1 MRKHVNE
8 AVNLPD
14 KAALY
19 ASVGLTADS
28 AQAPDAGVSTADY
41 FSLLETIA
49 KSEWPSLG
57 FHMRVCAGMR
67 CEEFGAVG
75 LAIKSAP
82 TLRHGFQR
90 MHRYARLYNKTSA
103 FAVEDKGHV
112 YCWTHR
118 RPEPQ
123 RLGNHLSNEAALATF
138 LLVYFGVRIFGSTLS
153 QRAQAHPHLG
163 GVDRVFGIFVGLTR
177 ALVLLGAIH
186 LVVVAAMPGER
197 TPRWLGEASL
207 YSVSAGAARAIQFVL
222 PGIGRG
228 ADALA
233 PVVDSSVR
241 QGFSGDDA
249 LPKTQTGPN
258 SPDTAR

>member
-1 MRKHVNE
+1 MTGYDVFVIVVLLFSAAAGWVRGGVRE
-8 AVNLPD
+8 IVTLLSALL
-14 KAALY
+14 AALV
-19 ASVGLTADS
+19 ALIALPFTAMAGRAVVD
-28 AQAPDAGVSTADY
+28 PDWAGT
-41 FSLLETIA
+41 LL
-49 KSEWPSLG
+49 
-57 FHMRVCAGMR
+57 
-67 CEEFGAVG
+67 
-75 LAIKSAP
+75 
-82 TLRHGFQR
+82 
-90 MHRYARLYNKTSA
+90 
-103 FAVEDKGHV
+103 
-112 YCWTHR
+112 
-118 RPEPQ
+118 
-123 RLGNHLSNEAALATF
+123 AALASF

-153 QRAQAHPHLG
+153 RRAQAHPHLG
-163 GVDRVFGIFVGLTR
+163 GIDRFFGIFVGLAR